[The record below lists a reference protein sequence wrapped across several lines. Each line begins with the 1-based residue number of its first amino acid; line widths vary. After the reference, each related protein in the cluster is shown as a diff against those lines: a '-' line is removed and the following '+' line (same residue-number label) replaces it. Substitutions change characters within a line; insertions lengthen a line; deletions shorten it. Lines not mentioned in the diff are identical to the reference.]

1 VADAR
6 FAGTAVL
13 AGLTLL
19 GAAGATG
26 FLLRPAPAPE
36 QLRSAGQLSDAPVGH
51 ERLADER
58 TVKISLTR
66 APAAPLTVGLAGRVT
81 EVSCRPGRPL
91 ASGQRVARIDGVPV
105 VALATREPPY
115 RDLTRGDKG
124 GDVRAVQRELRR
136 LGYAAPDNGR
146 YDRRTSAAVR
156 KLQKAAGKAAP
167 DGKLAAAEVLWLPAA
182 SVRPGSCEQV
192 LGARIAAGQQFAKV
206 PARLTAVTVDAL
218 PGNLVAGPRTLTVM
232 GATGPLGREGAATD
246 VTFLGR
252 VAASAEYRLLESSG
266 KDADVTGS
274 VALREPLDT
283 LKMPP
288 GAIFGLAGDTGCVR
302 SGGQTYPVRVVSSR
316 LGATLVTV
324 EGPAPQRV
332 DLGPSVATGGC
343 E

>member
-1 VADAR
+1 VADTR
-6 FAGTAVL
+6 FAGTAIL

-26 FLLRPAPAPE
+26 FLLRPAAAPE
-36 QLRSAGQLSDAPVGH
+36 QLRSAGQLADAPVGR
-51 ERLADER
+51 ERLSDDR
-58 TVKISLTR
+58 TVKISLAR

-91 ASGQRVARIDGVPV
+91 AAGHRAARVDGVPI
-105 VALATREPPY
+105 VAMATSVPPY
-115 RDLTRGDKG
+115 RDLTWGDKG
-124 GDVRAVQRELRR
+124 DDVRAVQRELRR

-182 SVRPGSCEQV
+182 SVRPGSCELV
-192 LGARIAAGQQFAKV
+192 KGARIAAGQQFAKV
-206 PARLTAVTVDAL
+206 PARLTAITVDTL
-218 PGNLVAGPRTLTVM
+218 PANLVAGERTLTVM
-232 GATGPLGREGAATD
+232 GATGPIGRDGVATD
-246 VTFLGR
+246 VKFLDE
-252 VAASAEYRLLESSG
+252 VAAGAEYRLLEASG
-266 KDADVTGS
+266 KDADVTGGI
-274 VALREPLDT
+274 ALREPLET

-288 GAIFGLAGDTGCVR
+288 GAIFGLEGDTGCVR
-302 SGGQTYPVRVVSSR
+302 SGEQTYPVRVVSSR

-324 EGPAPQRV
+324 DGPAPARV
-332 DLGPSVATGGC
+332 DLGPDVATGGC